1 MGQFKN
7 LVIEILELQSQGL
20 NEVEIARA
28 LQIGRSVVEY
38 TLEMYG
44 DVSVAEPV

>member
-7 LVIEILELQSQGL
+7 LVIEILDLQNQGL
-20 NEVEIARA
+20 SETEIARV

-38 TLEMYG
+38 TLEMYS